1 LIAAASIVALTTLM
15 VATVIRPRLAQLRS
29 ATTNVGGGSL
39 LVVGLLIAVAALT
52 PMAALGRTRTWK
64 PVALSSGAL
73 VLGSALV
80 LSFNERDGSDGLF
93 MFPLLLGSILILL
106 LSAVLTHRLRRRPN
120 SAYLPLCAG
129 VGYRVDATR
138 ITTTVRHIAPTSGT
152 VLSLMPQDTASAVNQ
167 MTMISAITAGRFKA
181 STAERMFSAASV
193 FVGKRQASPRSRHLS
208 SNLTL
213 RCSHIQGRPDLPI
226 WARSRAWGQRVGS
239 GRSISLWAA

>member
-120 SAYLPLCAG
+120 SA
-129 VGYRVDATR
+129 
-138 ITTTVRHIAPTSGT
+138 
-152 VLSLMPQDTASAVNQ
+152 
-167 MTMISAITAGRFKA
+167 
-181 STAERMFSAASV
+181 
-193 FVGKRQASPRSRHLS
+193 
-208 SNLTL
+208 
-213 RCSHIQGRPDLPI
+213 
-226 WARSRAWGQRVGS
+226 
-239 GRSISLWAA
+239 